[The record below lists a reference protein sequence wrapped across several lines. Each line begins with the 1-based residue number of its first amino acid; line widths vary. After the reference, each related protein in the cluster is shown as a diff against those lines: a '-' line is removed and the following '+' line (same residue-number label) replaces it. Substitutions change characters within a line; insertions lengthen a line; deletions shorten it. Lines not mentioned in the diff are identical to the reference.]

1 VRSCYHCLGWTT
13 PANNAKISLGAYE
26 DTRSV
31 EDTLLGASAGGTGFD
46 APVILL
52 MSENVRR
59 KDDMPLICCG
69 DGVVATMRTAADWD
83 RETGRFANVRQ
94 ERYDENKHGKATV
107 DLSKG

>member
-1 VRSCYHCLGWTT
+1 VDNACKQRQDKLGGLRRYKERL
-13 PANNAKISLGAYE
+13 A
-26 DTRSV
+26 
-31 EDTLLGASAGGTGFD
+31 DTLLGALAGGTGFD

-94 ERYDENKHGKATV
+94 KI
-107 DLSKG
+107 